1 MGPKS
6 LRIVIAS
13 PEAVPFAKTG
23 GLADVCGALPKALA
37 KLGHQVKVVL
47 PKYRMVDRTKLRPSK
62 VRADFPQIQVSD
74 QNKIISVKSYISDQ
88 SRVEYLFLVNDEYYD
103 REELYKDRTSGFDY
117 QDNDQRFI
125 LFAKGVLEIFKTL
138 GWQPDIIHA
147 NDWQS
152 ALILAYLK
160 TLYAGDLFFKDTA
173 TVFSIHNLAYQGSF
187 PKATFDKIGVS
198 RDLFYPTSPFEYWG
212 NVNFMKAGISYA
224 DVINTVSETYAVEIQ
239 SVSEFGHGLEGV
251 LRSRSADLYGIV
263 NGIDYDIWSP
273 EKDKLISHRFGPAD
287 LSGKKK
293 NKKRL
298 LKSCSLPRSTK
309 DVPLIGIISRL
320 AAQKGFDLLAQI
332 ADELLNLNLQ
342 MVILGTGDEKFHRLF
357 TAMRAKYP
365 HKISVNL
372 RFDNPLA
379 HLIEAGCDMFVM
391 PSRYEPCG
399 LNQLIS
405 LKYGTVPV
413 VRKTGG
419 LADTIRNYDPRTGE
433 GTGFVFEN
441 YDATELLNTLK
452 LALRVYEDKEAWI
465 GLMKNGMA
473 KDFSWD
479 ASAEKYVKLYRK
491 ALSRGEAIPG
501 EKTLS

>member
-37 KLGHQVKVVL
+37 KLGHQVKVIL
-47 PKYRMVDRTKLRPSK
+47 PKYKVVDQAKFRVSK
-62 VRADFPQIQVSD
+62 VQADFPQIQVGD
-74 QNKIISVKSYISDQ
+74 QNKIISVESYILDQ
-88 SRVEYLFLVNDEYYD
+88 PRVEYLFVVNDEYYD
-103 REELYKDRTSGFDY
+103 RHELYKDRATGFDY

-125 LFAKGVLEIFKTL
+125 LFAKGVLEILKTV

-187 PKATFDKIGVS
+187 PEATFDKIGVS

-224 DVINTVSETYAVEIQ
+224 DVINTVSETYAAEIQ

-273 EKDKLISHRFGPAD
+273 EKDKLIPHGFGPAD
-287 LSGKKK
+287 PSGKKK

-298 LKSCSLPRSTK
+298 LKSCKLPRSTK
-309 DVPLIGIISRL
+309 DVPLMGIISRL
-320 AAQKGFDLLAQI
+320 ADQKGFDLLAQI
-332 ADELLNLNLQ
+332 ANELLNLNLQ
-342 MVILGTGDEKFHRLF
+342 MVILGTGDEKYHRLF
-357 TAMRAKYP
+357 AAMKTKYP

-372 RFDNPLA
+372 RFDNALA
-379 HLIEAGCDMFVM
+379 HLIEAGCDMFLM

-419 LADTIRNYDPRTGE
+419 LADTIESYDPRTGE

-452 LALRVYEDKEAWI
+452 LALRVYEDKSAWSK
-465 GLMKNGMA
+465 LMKNGME

-479 ASAEKYVKLYRK
+479 ASAEKYVKLYRT
-491 ALSRGEAIPG
+491 ALGKGRAHS
-501 EKTLS
+501 S